1 MRPNHFMSAPLVA
14 CAMLLALG
22 GCVGS
27 SRPSRFYTLTPLAAR
42 DDRPPNA
49 PHATLA
55 IGPVEIPDTI
65 DRHQIVTRTGA
76 NELVRAEF
84 ARWGGSL
91 DGEITRSLVA
101 TLGDRLASRDIVVSR
116 WRAVAVGPGA
126 TTYRAAVSI
135 SRFDGVL
142 GESVVLR
149 GRWELMAET
158 DGTRRSL
165 AVREATVTEKVEG
178 AGYDA
183 LVAAMQAAL
192 VRFGEEMADAVAATT
207 QVANAR

>member
-1 MRPNHFMSAPLVA
+1 MRPSHFPSLPLVA
-14 CAMLLALG
+14 CAMLLTLG

-27 SRPSRFYTLTPLAAR
+27 SRPSRFYTLAPLEAR
-42 DDRPPNA
+42 DDRAPNA
-49 PHATLA
+49 ADATLA

-91 DGEITRSLVA
+91 DREITRSLVA
-101 TLGDRLASRDIVVSR
+101 TLGDRLASRAIVVSP
-116 WRAVAVGPGA
+116 WRSVAVGPGG
-126 TTYRAAVSI
+126 TTYRVAVSI

-142 GESVVLR
+142 GQSVVLR

-158 DGTRRSL
+158 DGIRRSL
-165 AVREATVTEKVEG
+165 AVREATVTEKMEG

-192 VRFGEEMADAVAATT
+192 VRFGEEMADAVAGVT